1 MHSLKLIL
9 VMNLVI
15 LLTQFD
21 GKKACFEEER
31 MGLLELK
38 SFLKQE
44 VVDVSDHDVLP
55 SWVDDPRS
63 DCCLLRL
70 QQLETLDLSGNGLT
84 SSHLQSLMELKSLKN
99 LILSCNSF
107 NGSFPTPELSGFEN
121 LETLDLS
128 WNSLSDSPGELDA
141 TNFSKLRN
149 VVLHDNY
156 LNSTEILRL
165 LGSLPSLRSLDL
177 SSNML
182 GMEST
187 LSNQDLITLGRLE
200 LLDLSRNYFNGSIPQ
215 NLGKLS
221 YLKALYLAGNL
232 FKGSLPV
239 PGLCELRR
247 LQVLD
252 ISHNRLEGT
261 LPSCLSNLTSLKV
274 LDVHDNLL
282 SGSITPHLTPSQKFL
297 QFIDISKNVF
307 EGSFS
312 FSSMFNHSKLEVIV
326 LGGTTN
332 KLQIDNDN
340 QAGNGIPLFQL
351 KVLQLSNC
359 SMKNA
364 PLFLLN
370 QHRLIWV
377 DISHNKLSGA
387 IPSWLLQNN
396 TDLKFLNLRNNS
408 FTGKLDP
415 FPQHPL
421 SSMVHM
427 DASYNHIDGHLPKD
441 LGIVLPNLQYL
452 NLSYNFFKGEL
463 PSSVGAMRKL
473 LLLDLSFNNLSG
485 KLPNELV
492 KNCTDLGVLKLNN
505 NNFRGDFFSTHFN
518 LSDLRALELGN
529 NEFTGGL
536 MTKEEFYAEMRIF
549 DVSNNKM
556 TGKIPNGIDAKVL
569 LLQSNSFE
577 GQIPCEG
584 FFNAQ
589 VVDISHNFLSGQ
601 APSCLI
607 SKAFSYVKLLNL
619 RDNRLSGNIPAEI
632 SFFPSLRILL
642 LGNNRFNGLIP
653 RQLCQLRDIS
663 IMDLSNNFFSGSIP
677 SCLSNVSFGN
687 YFSYSWGNLTFSY
700 WNIRHEDG
708 YSDLYPLVRLYDFTS
723 FWDNVKLEDQYV
735 FNIDFVTKNSLLS
748 FKGNIL
754 SYMSGL
760 DLSCNNLTGAI
771 PQSLGKLFSIR
782 ALNLSHNHLTGHIP
796 VSLSNLSQIE
806 SLDFSY
812 NNLSGRIPS
821 ELVDLNFLAVF
832 SVAHNNLSGR
842 IPDKGQFATFGINS
856 YKGNPFLNGPPSEKN
871 RIKPVEILLSSD
883 ETEEKW
889 YDIDR
894 TFFISS
900 FVATYGVFLL
910 TFGALLYINPYW
922 RRWWFRFIEN
932 FIYSS

>member
-1 MHSLKLIL
+1 MKGMHSLKLMH

-44 VVDVSDHDVLP
+44 VELGSDHVVLP

-63 DCCLLRL
+63 DCCGWERVTCNSTTRRIVKLSLSLIGGTVHGCYNDFVFSSYLNVSLFQSFKDLKTLNLSYSYIRWQENQGLLRL

-107 NGSFPTPELSGFEN
+107 NGSFPTP
-121 LETLDLS
+121 D
-128 WNSLSDSPGELDA
+128 PA
-141 TNFSKLRN
+141 NFSKLRN

-156 LNSTEILRL
+156 FNSTKTLRL

-177 SSNML
+177 SSNMM
-182 GMEST
+182 GMGST

-221 YLKALYLAGNL
+221 SLKALYLADNL

-282 SGSITPHLTPSQKFL
+282 SGSITPNLIPSQKFL
-297 QFIDISKNVF
+297 QFIDLSNNVF

-408 FTGKLDP
+408 FTGELDP

-441 LGIVLPNLQYL
+441 LGLVLPNLQYL

-505 NNFRGDFFSTHFN
+505 NNFHGDFFSTHFN

-529 NEFTGGL
+529 NKFTGGL

-556 TGKIPNGIDAKVL
+556 TGKIPNGIDAIRFFYCRTIL
-569 LLQSNSFE
+569 LKAKFH
-577 GQIPCEG
+577 
-584 FFNAQ
+584 AK
-589 VVDISHNFLSGQ
+589 DFLM
-601 APSCLI
+601 P
-607 SKAFSYVKLLNL
+607 KLLIFL
-619 RDNRLSGNIPAEI
+619 ITFCRDKYLHA
-632 SFFPSLRILL
+632 
-642 LGNNRFNGLIP
+642 
-653 RQLCQLRDIS
+653 
-663 IMDLSNNFFSGSIP
+663 
-677 SCLSNVSFGN
+677 
-687 YFSYSWGNLTFSY
+687 
-700 WNIRHEDG
+700 
-708 YSDLYPLVRLYDFTS
+708 
-723 FWDNVKLEDQYV
+723 
-735 FNIDFVTKNSLLS
+735 
-748 FKGNIL
+748 
-754 SYMSGL
+754 
-760 DLSCNNLTGAI
+760 
-771 PQSLGKLFSIR
+771 
-782 ALNLSHNHLTGHIP
+782 
-796 VSLSNLSQIE
+796 
-806 SLDFSY
+806 
-812 NNLSGRIPS
+812 
-821 ELVDLNFLAVF
+821 
-832 SVAHNNLSGR
+832 
-842 IPDKGQFATFGINS
+842 
-856 YKGNPFLNGPPSEKN
+856 
-871 RIKPVEILLSSD
+871 
-883 ETEEKW
+883 
-889 YDIDR
+889 
-894 TFFISS
+894 
-900 FVATYGVFLL
+900 
-910 TFGALLYINPYW
+910 
-922 RRWWFRFIEN
+922 
-932 FIYSS
+932 

>member
-1 MHSLKLIL
+1 
-9 VMNLVI
+9 
-15 LLTQFD
+15 
-21 GKKACFEEER
+21 
-31 MGLLELK
+31 
-38 SFLKQE
+38 
-44 VVDVSDHDVLP
+44 
-55 SWVDDPRS
+55 
-63 DCCLLRL
+63 
-70 QQLETLDLSGNGLT
+70 
-84 SSHLQSLMELKSLKN
+84 MELKSLKN

-107 NGSFPTPELSGFEN
+107 NGSFPTP
-121 LETLDLS
+121 
-128 WNSLSDSPGELDA
+128 
-141 TNFSKLRN
+141 
-149 VVLHDNY
+149 
-156 LNSTEILRL
+156 
-165 LGSLPSLRSLDL
+165 
-177 SSNML
+177 
-182 GMEST
+182 
-187 LSNQDLITLGRLE
+187 DLITLGRLE

-282 SGSITPHLTPSQKFL
+282 SGSITPHLIPSQKFL

-326 LGGTTN
+326 LGGTTS

-505 NNFRGDFFSTHFN
+505 NNFR
-518 LSDLRALELGN
+518 ALELGN

-607 SKAFSYVKLLNL
+607 SKAFSYVN
-619 RDNRLSGNIPAEI
+619 
-632 SFFPSLRILL
+632 LRILL

-687 YFSYSWGNLTFSY
+687 YFSYSCGNLTFSY

-856 YKGNPFLNGPPSEKN
+856 YKGNPFLNGLPSEKN

>member
-1 MHSLKLIL
+1 MKGKHLLKLIH

-44 VVDVSDHDVLP
+44 VVDGSDHVVLP

-63 DCCLLRL
+63 DCCGWERVSCNSTTRRIVKLSLSLIGGVTHGCLLRL

-84 SSHLQSLMELKSLKN
+84 NSHLQSLMELKSLKN

-128 WNSLSDSPGELDA
+128 WNSLSDSPRELDA
-141 TNFSKLRN
+141 ANFSKLRN
-149 VVLHDNY
+149 VVLHNNY
-156 LNSTEILRL
+156 FNSTEILRL

-187 LSNQDLITLGRLE
+187 LSNQLITLGRME
-200 LLDLSRNYFNGSIPQ
+200 LLDLSSNYFNGSIPQ

-221 YLKALYLAGNL
+221 SLKALYLAGNL

-282 SGSITPHLTPSQKFL
+282 SGSITPNLIPSQKFL
-297 QFIDISKNVF
+297 QFIDISNNVF

-312 FSSMFNHSKLEVIV
+312 FSSMFNLSKLEVIV
-326 LGGTTN
+326 LGGTKN

-351 KVLQLSNC
+351 KVLQISNC
-359 SMKNA
+359 SMKSA

-452 NLSYNFFKGEL
+452 NLSCNFFKGEL

-492 KNCTDLGVLKLNN
+492 KNCTVLGVLKLNN

-518 LSDLRALELGN
+518 LINLRALELGN

-536 MTKEEFYAEMRIF
+536 MTKEFYAKMRIF

-556 TGKIPNGIDAKVL
+556 TGKIPNGIDAKRHKHNGSFQQL
-569 LLQSNSFE
+569 LFWVNT
-577 GQIPCEG
+577 
-584 FFNAQ
+584 
-589 VVDISHNFLSGQ
+589 
-601 APSCLI
+601 
-607 SKAFSYVKLLNL
+607 KLL
-619 RDNRLSGNIPAEI
+619 E
-632 SFFPSLRILL
+632 
-642 LGNNRFNGLIP
+642 
-653 RQLCQLRDIS
+653 
-663 IMDLSNNFFSGSIP
+663 
-677 SCLSNVSFGN
+677 
-687 YFSYSWGNLTFSY
+687 
-700 WNIRHEDG
+700 HEDG
-708 YSDLYPLVRLYDFTS
+708 YSDLYPLVQLYDFTS
-723 FWDNVKLEDQYV
+723 FRDNVKLEDQYV
-735 FNIDFVTKNSLLS
+735 FNIDFVTKNNLLS
-748 FKGNIL
+748 FRGNIL
-754 SYMSGL
+754 NYMSGL

-842 IPDKGQFATFGINS
+842 IPDKRQFARFGINS
-856 YKGNPFLNGPPSEKN
+856 YKGNPFLNGLPSEKN
-871 RIKPVEILLSSD
+871 RTKPVEIPLTSD

-922 RRWWFRFIEN
+922 RRRWFRFIEN

>member
-1 MHSLKLIL
+1 
-9 VMNLVI
+9 
-15 LLTQFD
+15 
-21 GKKACFEEER
+21 

-55 SWVDDPRS
+55 SWRISCNSTTRRIVKISLSLIGGIIQGCHNDFVFSSYLNVTLFQSFKYLKTLNLSYSYIRWQENQG
-63 DCCLLRL
+63 LLRL

-282 SGSITPHLTPSQKFL
+282 SGSITPHLIPSQKFL

-505 NNFRGDFFSTHFN
+505 NNFR
-518 LSDLRALELGN
+518 ALELGN

-549 DVSNNKM
+549 YVSNNKM

-663 IMDLSNNFFSGSIP
+663 IMDLSNFFSGSIP

-687 YFSYSWGNLTFSY
+687 YFN
-700 WNIRHEDG
+700 
-708 YSDLYPLVRLYDFTS
+708 
-723 FWDNVKLEDQYV
+723 
-735 FNIDFVTKNSLLS
+735 FVTKNSLLS

-782 ALNLSHNHLTGHIP
+782 ALNLFHNHLTGHIP

-842 IPDKGQFATFGINS
+842 IPDKGQFATFGIN
-856 YKGNPFLNGPPSEKN
+856 K
-871 RIKPVEILLSSD
+871 ILLSSD
-883 ETEEKW
+883 ETEEKC
-889 YDIDR
+889 
-894 TFFISS
+894 

>member
-1 MHSLKLIL
+1 MFIQFHPNPSLSDPAFPFPE
-9 VMNLVI
+9 VI
-15 LLTQFD
+15 
-21 GKKACFEEER
+21 FEHL
-31 MGLLELK
+31 GYWIII
-38 SFLKQE
+38 FFIG
-44 VVDVSDHDVLP
+44 
-55 SWVDDPRS
+55 
-63 DCCLLRL
+63 LLRL

-128 WNSLSDSPGELDA
+128 WNSLSDSPRELDA
-141 TNFSKLRN
+141 ANFSKLRN
-149 VVLHDNY
+149 VVLHNNY
-156 LNSTEILRL
+156 FNSTEILRL

-200 LLDLSRNYFNGSIPQ
+200 LLDLRRNYFNGSIPQ

-221 YLKALYLAGNL
+221 SLKALYLAGNL

-282 SGSITPHLTPSQKFL
+282 SGSITPNLIPSQKFL
-297 QFIDISKNVF
+297 QFIDISNNVF

-312 FSSMFNHSKLEVIV
+312 FSSMFNLSKLEVIV
-326 LGGTTN
+326 LGGTKN

-359 SMKNA
+359 SMKSA
-364 PLFLLN
+364 PLFLLS

-492 KNCTDLGVLKLNN
+492 KICTDLGVLKLNN
-505 NNFRGDFFSTHFN
+505 NNFRGDFFSTDFN

-556 TGKIPNGIDAKVL
+556 TGA
-569 LLQSNSFE
+569 
-577 GQIPCEG
+577 
-584 FFNAQ
+584 
-589 VVDISHNFLSGQ
+589 
-601 APSCLI
+601 
-607 SKAFSYVKLLNL
+607 
-619 RDNRLSGNIPAEI
+619 
-632 SFFPSLRILL
+632 
-642 LGNNRFNGLIP
+642 IP
-653 RQLCQLRDIS
+653 R
-663 IMDLSNNFFSGSIP
+663 
-677 SCLSNVSFGN
+677 
-687 YFSYSWGNLTFSY
+687 
-700 WNIRHEDG
+700 
-708 YSDLYPLVRLYDFTS
+708 
-723 FWDNVKLEDQYV
+723 
-735 FNIDFVTKNSLLS
+735 
-748 FKGNIL
+748 
-754 SYMSGL
+754 
-760 DLSCNNLTGAI
+760 
-771 PQSLGKLFSIR
+771 SLGKLFSIR

-821 ELVDLNFLAVF
+821 ELVDLNFFAVF

-856 YKGNPFLNGPPSEKN
+856 YKGNPFLNGLPSEKN
-871 RIKPVEILLSSD
+871 RTKPIEIPLSSD

-910 TFGALLYINPYW
+910 TFGALFYINPYW
-922 RRWWFRFIEN
+922 RRRWFRFIEN

>member
-1 MHSLKLIL
+1 
-9 VMNLVI
+9 
-15 LLTQFD
+15 
-21 GKKACFEEER
+21 
-31 MGLLELK
+31 
-38 SFLKQE
+38 
-44 VVDVSDHDVLP
+44 
-55 SWVDDPRS
+55 
-63 DCCLLRL
+63 
-70 QQLETLDLSGNGLT
+70 
-84 SSHLQSLMELKSLKN
+84 MELKSLKN

-128 WNSLSDSPGELDA
+128 WNSLSDSPRELDA
-141 TNFSKLRN
+141 ANFSKLRN
-149 VVLHDNY
+149 VVLHNNY
-156 LNSTEILRL
+156 FNSTEILRL

-200 LLDLSRNYFNGSIPQ
+200 LLDLRRNYFNGSIPQ

-221 YLKALYLAGNL
+221 SLKALYLAGNL

-282 SGSITPHLTPSQKFL
+282 SGSITPNLIPSQKFL
-297 QFIDISKNVF
+297 QFIDISNNVF

-312 FSSMFNHSKLEVIV
+312 FSSMFNLSKLEVIV
-326 LGGTTN
+326 LGGTKN

-359 SMKNA
+359 SMKSA
-364 PLFLLN
+364 PLFLLS

-492 KNCTDLGVLKLNN
+492 KICTDLGVLKLNN
-505 NNFRGDFFSTHFN
+505 NNFRGDFFSTDFN

-569 LLQSNSFE
+569 LLQKNSFE

-601 APSCLI
+601 IPSCLI
-607 SKAFSYVKLLNL
+607 SKAFSNVKLLNL

-663 IMDLSNNFFSGSIP
+663 IMDLSNFFSWSIP

-687 YFSYSWGNLTFSY
+687 YFSYSWGNLMFSY

-735 FNIDFVTKNSLLS
+735 FNIDFVTKNNLLS

-754 SYMSGL
+754 DYMSGL

-771 PQSLGKLFSIR
+771 PRSLGKLFSIR

-821 ELVDLNFLAVF
+821 ELVDLNFFAVF

-856 YKGNPFLNGPPSEKN
+856 YKGNPFLNGLPSEKN
-871 RIKPVEILLSSD
+871 RTKPIEIPLSSD

-910 TFGALLYINPYW
+910 TFGALFYINPYW
-922 RRWWFRFIEN
+922 RRRWFRFIEN